1 LCTRA
6 YGYGILL
13 EEERNVTRTLTM
25 AALLTLAVPA
35 VAAAHVTVRPR
46 ESRPAAEER
55 YTVRVPSEGTVATT
69 MIRLE
74 IPAGV
79 TVLEVE
85 KIAEETFETIKE
97 GGRIVAITWRRE
109 IKPKEAA
116 EFTFRARNPDSGQE
130 LQWRAHQ
137 HFADGSVT
145 DWVGAP
151 GDRRPA
157 AVTKLLK

>member
-1 LCTRA
+1 
-6 YGYGILL
+6 
-13 EEERNVTRTLTM
+13 VTRPLTI

-35 VAAAHVTVRPR
+35 LAAAHVTVRPR
-46 ESRPAAEER
+46 ESRPASEDH
-55 YTVRVPSEGTVATT
+55 YTVRVPTEGTVATT
-69 MIRLE
+69 MIRVE

-85 KIAEETFETIKE
+85 KSAGATFETIKE
-97 GGRIVAITWRRE
+97 GSRIVAITWRRE

-116 EFTFRARNPDSGQE
+116 EFTFRARNPDSGQD
-130 LQWRAHQ
+130 LQWKAHQ
-137 HFADGSVT
+137 HFADGTVT

-157 AVTKLLK
+157 AVTKIVP

>member
-1 LCTRA
+1 MRP
-6 YGYGILL
+6 
-13 EEERNVTRTLTM
+13 LTI

-35 VAAAHVTVRPR
+35 LAAAHVTVRPR
-46 ESRPAAEER
+46 ESRAASEDR
-55 YTVRVPSEGTVATT
+55 YTVRVPTEGTVATT
-69 MIRLE
+69 MIRVE

-85 KIAEETFETIKE
+85 KSAGATFETIQE
-97 GGRIVAITWRRE
+97 GSRIVAITWRRE

-116 EFTFRARNPDSGQE
+116 EFTFRARNPDSGQDV
-130 LQWRAHQ
+130 QWKAHQ
-137 HFADGSVT
+137 HFADGTVT

-157 AVTKLLK
+157 AVTKIVP